1 MGFPGKAWA
10 VSSAWSETLTIK
22 SSSLFWNSCHD
33 LLRASD
39 ASIRYLS
46 FRIFR
51 VTGDTSPLGV
61 TPALKASN
69 FAAPNSFTK
78 YSAKMLRLA
87 FQVQR
92 NRIENFPCMV
102 PDSKVKVPKKLRMDP
117 DWKVKFGIGA
127 TWRSLGTKR
136 VEGWDGSR
144 A

>member
-1 MGFPGKAWA
+1 MGLPGKPWV

-22 SSSLFWNSCHD
+22 SSSLSWNSCHG

-39 ASIRYLS
+39 ASSRYLS

-51 VTGDTSPLGV
+51 ATGDTSPLGL

-69 FAAPNSFTK
+69 FAAPNSFVK

-92 NRIENFPCMV
+92 NRIENFPCMI
-102 PDSKVKVPKKLRMDP
+102 PDSKVKVPK
-117 DWKVKFGIGA
+117 VKNELTRKQVGSVDRTIREA
-127 TWRSLGTKR
+127 IVQRSTEGT
-136 VEGWDGSR
+136 GFN
-144 A
+144 